1 MQQADTPQPVEFVAR
16 QAVSP
21 YIEERRRHIHRQ
33 VAVAGE
39 HLVQHIG
46 RFVAVVVDNIRNPGH
61 VRT

>member
-1 MQQADTPQPVEFVAR
+1 
-16 QAVSP
+16 
-21 YIEERRRHIHRQ
+21 
-33 VAVAGE
+33 VAGE